1 MSLSRNNIT
10 GDLIINIPTSTE
22 FSLDRD
28 HLFLIDL
35 YLADCYG
42 RKPFPLAYKFKF
54 RLIDYTCTN
63 VSNNLLVIP
72 PPVEN
77 PITYRV
83 NSGTKTIEFLKPTYN
98 TTNTPGPLI
107 DPD

>member
-1 MSLSRNNIT
+1 MFTFVWTLT
-10 GDLIINIPTSTE
+10 D
-22 FSLDRD
+22 
-28 HLFLIDL
+28 
-35 YLADCYG
+35 YYG
-42 RKPFPLAYKFKF
+42 RPSILAYKFKF
-54 RLIDYTCTN
+54 RLINYTCTN
-63 VSNNLLVIP
+63 VSNNELIIP

-83 NSGTKTIEFLKPTYN
+83 NNGTKTIEFLKPTYN